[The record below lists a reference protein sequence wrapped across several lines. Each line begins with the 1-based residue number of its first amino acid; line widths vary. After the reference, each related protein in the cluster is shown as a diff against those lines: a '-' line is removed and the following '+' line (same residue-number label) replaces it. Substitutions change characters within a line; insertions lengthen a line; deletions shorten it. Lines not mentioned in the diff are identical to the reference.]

1 MMTTFITEYL
11 NSNGLE
17 VSDTETNIDLNKR
30 LNRNEA
36 IDTIGQIL
44 FNVADLKLEN
54 DKVFITFKDIAV
66 DVNKAIEYISKD
78 PGAVK
83 LFELLTNEYFD

>member
-1 MMTTFITEYL
+1 MMTAFITEYL

-17 VSDTETNIDLNKR
+17 VSDTETNIDLNRR

-36 IDTIGQIL
+36 INIIGQIL

-54 DKVFITFKDIAV
+54 DKVFITFKDMRIIEGRVIECISRDPA
-66 DVNKAIEYISKD
+66 AI
-78 PGAVK
+78 K
-83 LFELLTNEYFD
+83 LFELLTNEYFY